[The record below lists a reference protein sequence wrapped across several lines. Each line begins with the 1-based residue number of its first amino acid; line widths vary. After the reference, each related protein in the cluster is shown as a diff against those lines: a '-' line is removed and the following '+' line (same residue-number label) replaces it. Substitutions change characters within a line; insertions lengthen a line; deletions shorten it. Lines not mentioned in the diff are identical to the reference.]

1 MSFRRVGWV
10 AAILLITWL
19 ELSCGQIYRP
29 VVIPINITPP
39 NPANFHAVFS
49 INANVGIDSQFSSI
63 GSISES
69 GTLVTV
75 TLSAPLTNAV
85 SGAPI
90 QISGVGLIGYDGI
103 FSISQVSGGGTTI
116 TYQDCSTNLTPA
128 VGGTAVV
135 LSSSTQS
142 SSILSASESV
152 AGLVTATLN
161 APLTNTTSGVPV
173 IVSGMCLVGA
183 MATGY
188 DGDFFISQTSNS
200 PPAISY
206 QDPVLNLLPAVG
218 GTAASPVPTAT
229 ALVPG
234 PSSFITSIS
243 ESPSGLVTAALFPP
257 LTNAAPGGPISIS
270 GVSLS
275 GYDGNFSISQ
285 VSSGGSTITYQD
297 PVLSLPP
304 TSGGAANVPILN
316 QGTAFQ
322 IDVSGD
328 SDIGSANMGTNP
340 THAAI
345 LPNNSRVFVAS
356 AGGNLCPAGTDIVT
370 AFAPASDSSTATGLG
385 PPTTFTLPNVGAVQS
400 ANISA
405 ISEAGN
411 LVTVTLSAPITTTA
425 GSQIVISGVTVTVP
439 GPPPEIEPSPL
450 NGCFPI
456 TSVNGTTIQYVGP
469 LAGPGTLSGGTASVP
484 TFCRYIPVYLASSQ
498 NNAMYLAN
506 YGAEGDPNCNFAST
520 DSVAYLNTTTNAIA
534 NIAYLPAASHP
545 VAMVETFDTLNLYV
559 LNQGSNSVT
568 DLSPSDLS
576 TLTTIPVGN
585 TPAWAALRPDGQR
598 LYVVT
603 QGDGQ
608 LYTINTATNSVIPG
622 SPQAVGGAGANFVL
636 YDKSRNRLYVTN
648 PSAGSVYIFDATTD
662 PPSPVGSA
670 TGALDL
676 ALPPACTP
684 TTCTA
689 VMPSSVAALIDGTRF
704 YVASY
709 ATACSQS
716 NASGCVV
723 PGPCPDGITA
733 AGCVIPQ
740 VTVYDAGTLAV
751 KTTIFPLL
759 AAVSTTTT
767 GLTSSPYALTP
778 VTFCAPVFPYTPA
791 TTRFRMSAAASVD
804 GSRVYASMCDG
815 GSVAIV
821 DTTTSTIAT
830 GVNTSD
836 NLVTDLL
843 APFSAGQPQGN
854 GEPLPQSPVFL
865 LTGQ

>member
-10 AAILLITWL
+10 AAILLATWL

-49 INANVGIDSQFSSI
+49 I
-63 GSISES
+63 
-69 GTLVTV
+69 
-75 TLSAPLTNAV
+75 AV
-85 SGAPI
+85 
-90 QISGVGLIGYDGI
+90 
-103 FSISQVSGGGTTI
+103 
-116 TYQDCSTNLTPA
+116 
-128 VGGTAVV
+128 
-135 LSSSTQS
+135 
-142 SSILSASESV
+142 
-152 AGLVTATLN
+152 
-161 APLTNTTSGVPV
+161 
-173 IVSGMCLVGA
+173 
-183 MATGY
+183 
-188 DGDFFISQTSNS
+188 
-200 PPAISY
+200 
-206 QDPVLNLLPAVG
+206 
-218 GTAASPVPTAT
+218 
-229 ALVPG
+229 
-234 PSSFITSIS
+234 
-243 ESPSGLVTAALFPP
+243 
-257 LTNAAPGGPISIS
+257 NAAYNP
-270 GVSLS
+270 
-275 GYDGNFSISQ
+275 
-285 VSSGGSTITYQD
+285 
-297 PVLSLPP
+297 
-304 TSGGAANVPILN
+304 
-316 QGTAFQ
+316 GTAFQ

-328 SDIGSANMGTNP
+328 SELGSDSMGINP

-356 AGGNLCPAGTDIVT
+356 AGGGLCPSGTDVIT
-370 AFAPASDSSTATGLG
+370 AFTPAADSPTATGLG
-385 PPTTFTLPNVGAVQS
+385 PPTTFTLPNVGAIQS

-405 ISEAGN
+405 ISEVGS
-411 LVTVTLSAPITTTA
+411 LVTVTLSAPITA
-425 GSQIVISGVTVTVP
+425 AVGSQIVISGITIPNGANPTAYD
-439 GPPPEIEPSPL
+439 
-450 NGCFPI
+450 GCFPI
-456 TSVNGTTIQYVGP
+456 FSVSGTTVQYVNSVTGLTAVSP
-469 LAGPGTLSGGTASVP
+469 APSGGVASAP
-484 TFCRYIPVYLASSQ
+484 TFCRYMPVYLASSQ
-498 NNAMYLAN
+498 NTAMYVAN

-520 DSVAYLNTTTNAIA
+520 DSVALLNTITNTVV
-534 NIAYLPAASHP
+534 NIGYLPPASHP
-545 VAMVETFDTLNLYV
+545 VAMVETPDTVNLYV

-568 DLSPSDLS
+568 DLSPSNLA

-585 TPAWAALRPDGQR
+585 TPAWGALRADSQR

-622 SPQAVGGAGANFVL
+622 SPQTVGGAGANFVL
-636 YDKSRNRLYVTN
+636 FDKSRNRLYVTN

-662 PPSPVGSA
+662 PPTPIGSQ
-670 TGALDL
+670 TGALSI
-676 ALPPACTP
+676 ALPPECTP
-684 TTCTA
+684 TTCTP
-689 VMPSSVAALIDGTRF
+689 VMPSSVAALPDGTRF

-716 NASGCVV
+716 NASGCVT
-723 PGPCPDGITA
+723 PAPCPDGVTA

-759 AAVSTTTT
+759 PSVPLPSGTTT
-767 GLTSSPYALTP
+767 SPFALTP
-778 VTFCAPVFPYTPA
+778 VPFCAPVFPYTPA
-791 TTRFRMSAAASVD
+791 TTRFRMSAAAAAD

-843 APFSAGQPQGN
+843 APFSAGPTQPD